1 MMTDNEVAALDS
13 EVGTPKDAVVVKEW
27 VDENTANLTREEQ
40 RLQAAFRMWKFI
52 RDDNAMM
59 QTVQALKR
67 VRACL
72 EYLRSIGG

>member
-27 VDENTANLTREEQ
+27 VDENTASLTREEQ